1 MKTLCALAVV
11 AVILICSDASPVKSD
26 KQFISKMKV
35 IRGRPWHGLV
45 PKPDT
50 DPKATKAVAR
60 YFDAKV
66 DNFDSS
72 NTKTYKQRFWYNDQ
86 WYKPG
91 GPQFLMIGGESAE
104 NSAWLDSANYEWT
117 SIAQEAGAFV
127 FLLEHRFYG
136 ASQPTGDLSFNS
148 LKYLTSEQALADVKN
163 FILAMNTQHNFTNP
177 RWITYGGSYSGA
189 LSAWARQVYPETIY
203 AAVGSSGP
211 VQAVVDFTGYLD
223 VVYNA
228 LNNYDPKCAASVH
241 TGFLKI
247 NDLIKTDAGRQTL
260 SQSFS
265 LCNPL
270 TSDSNTVNYFYESI
284 IGNYMGIVQY
294 SQDNVADYADTLTIP
309 QLCKQQTQAN
319 KDDID
324 GVVAVNNWLMQ
335 LYGEWCLDVDYK
347 GYIDYLKTGTAGSD
361 AGDYRSWVWQTCNEF
376 GFYQSTDSTL
386 VTGNFTGADIPVDY
400 YVQQCAAVYD
410 ASLNNAT
417 VYANVDKTNKYY
429 LGQNKYNGTRVSL
442 PNGTNDPWHVLGV
455 LKATNSKNYPVI
467 IDGTSHCADMY
478 APSSNDKPSLTAAR
492 KSVRSHVIS
501 WVHE

>member
-11 AVILICSDASPVKSD
+11 AIILICSDASPVKPHRL
-26 KQFISKMKV
+26 SKMKV

-45 PKPDT
+45 PKPDA
-50 DPKATKAVAR
+50 DPKATKATTH
-60 YFDAKV
+60 YFNAKV

-72 NTKTYKQRFWYNDQ
+72 NTATYKQRYWYNDQ

-91 GPQFLMIGGESAE
+91 GPQFLMIGGESE
-104 NSAWLDSANYEWT
+104 ESSVWVDRGDFEWT
-117 SIAQEAGAFV
+117 TLAKETGAFV

-136 ASQPTGDLSFNS
+136 PSQPTGDLEFSS
-148 LKYLTSEQALADVKN
+148 LKYLTSQQALADVKN
-163 FILAMNTQHNFTNP
+163 FILSMNTQFNFTSP

-189 LSAWARQVYPETIY
+189 LSAWARQLYPDVVY

-228 LNNYDPKCAASVH
+228 LNNYDPNCASSVH
-241 TGFLKI
+241 AGFLKI
-247 NDLIKTDAGRQTL
+247 NELIKTDAGRQTL
-260 SQSFS
+260 TSTFS
-265 LCNPL
+265 LCQSL

-294 SQDNVADYADTLTIP
+294 SQDNVGSYAELLTIP

-324 GVVAVNNWLMQ
+324 GVVNVNNWLMG
-335 LYGEWCLDVDYK
+335 LYGEQCLDVDYQ
-347 GYIDYLKTGTAGSD
+347 GYIDYIATGTVGTD
-361 AGDYRSWVWQTCNEF
+361 AGNYRSWVWQTCNEF
-376 GFYQSTDSTL
+376 GYYQSTDSTL

-400 YVQQCAAVYD
+400 YVQQCAVIYD
-410 ASLNNAT
+410 QSLNNAT
-417 VYANVDKTNKYY
+417 VYNNIQKTNKQY
-429 LGQNKYNGTRVSL
+429 LGQNGYNGTRVSL

-455 LKATNSKNYPVI
+455 LKATNSKNYPVL

-478 APSSNDKPSLTAAR
+478 PAGPNDKPGLTAAR
-492 KSVRSHVIS
+492 QSVRSHVIS
-501 WVHE
+501 WVNE